1 MVNES
6 LSSPFEGVKI
16 VSFAWAV
23 VGSVTMRYFADYGAT
38 VIRIE
43 TRRRPDLARS
53 LLPIKDGK
61 PGLNRSGYFNH
72 FNANILSMSLNME
85 NPRAIELAKRL
96 IAQAD
101 IVLEN
106 FTPGVME
113 KWGLGY
119 EQLKQL
125 KSDIIMVRQ
134 SGFGTYGPYVH
145 QSAFGMVLAA
155 IAGLPNFIGWPDGL
169 PLPVGI
175 SAYTDSIGPRFASAA
190 LIAALDHR
198 NKTGKGMFLDISH
211 FETTIYFL
219 LPSVL
224 DYVSN
229 GRKPKRIGN
238 ASHSDAPHGVY
249 GCQGDDRW
257 CAIAVLN
264 DEEWRAFCK
273 VIGKPELVEDP
284 RFQTS
289 LDRIKNRE
297 ELDRIVSEWTVHF
310 SAEEVMIKLQ
320 SVGVPA
326 GVVKNGAD
334 IYNDPQLRHRKYFWQ
349 LKHPE
354 MGLFTHLGQSFELS
368 RTPAKARMP
377 SPCLGQHTESIC
389 KDFLKISD
397 DEFADLLQKGVFE

>member
-1 MVNES
+1 MS
-6 LSSPFEGVKI
+6 KGDRRSPFDGLKI

-23 VGSVTMRYFADYGAT
+23 VGPVTMRYFADYGAT

-43 TRRRPDLARS
+43 TRRRPDLTRS

-61 PGLNRSGYFNH
+61 PGVNRSGYFNH

-85 NPRAIELAKRL
+85 NPVAVDLAKRL

-119 EQLKQL
+119 EELKQL

-145 QSAFGMVLAA
+145 QPAFGMILAA
-155 IAGLPNFIGWPDGL
+155 IAGLPNFIGWPNGL

-198 NKTGKGMFLDISH
+198 DKTGEGMFLDISH

-219 LPSVL
+219 LPAVL
-224 DYVSN
+224 DYVAN

-238 ASHSDAPHGVY
+238 ASHSAAPHGVY
-249 GCQGDDRW
+249 RCQGDDRW

-264 DEEWRAFCK
+264 DEEWKSFCN
-273 VIGKPELVEDP
+273 VIDKPELVEDP

-289 LDRIKNRE
+289 FDRVKNRD
-297 ELDRIVSEWTVHF
+297 ELDRMVNEWTVHLT
-310 SAEEVMIKLQ
+310 AEEVMVKLQ

-334 IYNDPQLRHRKYFWQ
+334 IYNDPQLRHRNYFWE

-354 MGLFTHLGQSFELS
+354 MGPFTHLGQSFVLS
-368 RTPAKARMP
+368 KTPAEARRP
-377 SPCLGQHTESIC
+377 SPCLGEHTESIC
-389 KDFLKISD
+389 KEFLNMSD
-397 DEFADLLQKGVFE
+397 DEFAQLSQKGVFE

>member
-1 MVNES
+1 MS
-6 LSSPFEGVKI
+6 DGKSKPPFDGLKI

-23 VGSVTMRYFADYGAT
+23 VGPMTMRYFADYGAT

-43 TRRRPDLARS
+43 TSRRPDLARS
-53 LLPIKDGK
+53 LLPIKGGR
-61 PGLNRSGYFNH
+61 PGLNRSGYFNY

-85 NPRAIELAKRL
+85 NPVAIDLAKSL

-101 IVLEN
+101 VVLEN

-119 EQLKQL
+119 EQVKQL

-145 QSAFGMVLAA
+145 QPAFGMILAA
-155 IAGLPNFIGWPDGL
+155 IAGLPNFIGWPDGS

-175 SAYTDSIGPRFASAA
+175 SAYTDYIGPRFASAA

-219 LPSVL
+219 LPAVL

-238 ASHSDAPHGVY
+238 ASHSTAPHGVY
-249 GCQGDDRW
+249 RCRGEDRW
-257 CAIAVLN
+257 CAIAVSN
-264 DEEWRAFCK
+264 EEEWKSFCT
-273 VIGKPELVEDP
+273 VTDQPELMEDP
-284 RFQTS
+284 RFRTTP
-289 LDRIKNRE
+289 DRIRNRD
-297 ELDRIVSEWTVHF
+297 ELDRRVNEWTAYLT
-310 SAEEVMIKLQ
+310 AEEVMVKLQ
-320 SVGVPA
+320 KAGIPA

-334 IYNDPQLRHRKYFWQ
+334 VYNDPQLRHRGYFWE
-349 LKHPE
+349 LMHPE
-354 MGLFTHLGQSFELS
+354 MGSFTHLGQSFVLS
-368 RTPAKARMP
+368 KTPAEARRP
-377 SPCLGQHTESIC
+377 SPRLGEHTEMIC
-389 KDFLKISD
+389 REFLNISG
-397 DEFADLLQKGVFE
+397 DEFALLSQRGVFE

>member
-1 MVNES
+1 MAKGDRRD
-6 LSSPFEGVKI
+6 PFDGVKI

-23 VGSVTMRYFADYGAT
+23 VGPITMRYFADYGAT

-43 TRRRPDLARS
+43 TRGRPDLARS

-85 NPRAIELAKRL
+85 NPGAIDLAKRL

-119 EQLKQL
+119 EQLKQV

-145 QSAFGMVLAA
+145 QPAFGMVLAA
-155 IAGLPNFIGWPDGL
+155 IAGLPNFIGWPNGV

-175 SAYTDSIGPRFASAA
+175 SAYTDYIGPRFASAA

-219 LPSVL
+219 LPAVL

-238 ASHSDAPHGVY
+238 ASHSAAPHGVY
-249 GCQGDDRW
+249 RCQGEDRW

-264 DEEWRAFCK
+264 DEEWKSFCK
-273 VIGKPELVEDP
+273 VIVKPELAEDP

-289 LDRIKNRE
+289 PDRIKNRD

-310 SAEEVMIKLQ
+310 PAEEVMVRLQ

-334 IYNDPQLRHRKYFWQ
+334 IYNDPQLRHRNYFWE

-354 MGLFTHLGQSFELS
+354 MGPFTHLGQSFGLS
-368 RTPAKARMP
+368 KTPARARMP
-377 SPCLGQHTESIC
+377 SPCLGEHTESIC
-389 KDFLKISD
+389 KECLKMSD
-397 DEFADLLQKGVFE
+397 EEFADLLERDVFK

>member
-1 MVNES
+1 MS
-6 LSSPFEGVKI
+6 KGGRRSPFDGLKI

-23 VGSVTMRYFADYGAT
+23 VGPVTMRYFADYGAT

-43 TRRRPDLARS
+43 TRRRPDLTRS

-61 PGLNRSGYFNH
+61 PGVNRSGYFNH

-85 NPRAIELAKRL
+85 NPVAVDLAKRL

-119 EQLKQL
+119 EELKQL

-145 QSAFGMVLAA
+145 QPAFGMILAA
-155 IAGLPNFIGWPDGL
+155 IAGLPNFIGWPNGL

-198 NKTGKGMFLDISH
+198 DKTGEGMFLDISH

-219 LPSVL
+219 LPAVL
-224 DYVSN
+224 DYVAN

-238 ASHSDAPHGVY
+238 ASHSAAPHGVY
-249 GCQGDDRW
+249 RCQGDDRW

-264 DEEWRAFCK
+264 DEEWKSFCN
-273 VIGKPELVEDP
+273 VIDKPELVEDP

-289 LDRIKNRE
+289 FDRVKNRD
-297 ELDRIVSEWTVHF
+297 ELDRMVNEWTVHLT
-310 SAEEVMIKLQ
+310 AEEVMVKLQ

-334 IYNDPQLRHRKYFWQ
+334 IYNDPQLRHRNYFWE

-354 MGLFTHLGQSFELS
+354 MGPFTHLGQSFVLS
-368 RTPAKARMP
+368 KTPAEARRP
-377 SPCLGQHTESIC
+377 SPCLGEHTESIC
-389 KDFLKISD
+389 KEFLNMSD
-397 DEFADLLQKGVFE
+397 DEFAQLSQKGVFE

>member
-1 MVNES
+1 MSKGGRRN
-6 LSSPFEGVKI
+6 PFDGVKI

-23 VGSVTMRYFADYGAT
+23 VGPVTMRYFADYGAT

-43 TRRRPDLARS
+43 TRRRPDLTRS

-61 PGLNRSGYFNH
+61 PGVNRSGYFNH
-72 FNANILSMSLNME
+72 LNGNMLSMSLNME
-85 NPRAIELAKRL
+85 NTVAIDLAKRL

-145 QSAFGMVLAA
+145 QPAFGMVLAA
-155 IAGLPNFIGWPDGL
+155 IAGLPNFIGWPNGL

-198 NKTGKGMFLDISH
+198 DKTGEGMFLDISH

-219 LPSVL
+219 LPAVL

-229 GRKPKRIGN
+229 GRKPKRVGN
-238 ASHSDAPHGVY
+238 ASHSAAPHGVY
-249 GCQGDDRW
+249 RCQGEDRW

-264 DEEWRAFCK
+264 DEEWKSFCK
-273 VIGKPELVEDP
+273 VIGKPELIEDP

-289 LDRIKNRE
+289 FDRVKNRD
-297 ELDRIVSEWTVHF
+297 ELDRMVNEWTAHLT
-310 SAEEVMIKLQ
+310 AEEVMVKLQ
-320 SVGVPA
+320 TAGIPA
-326 GVVKNGAD
+326 GIVKNGAD
-334 IYNDPQLRHRKYFWQ
+334 IYNDPQLRHRGYFWK
-349 LKHPE
+349 LNHPE
-354 MGLFTHLGQSFELS
+354 MGSFTHLGQSFVLS
-368 RTPAKARMP
+368 KTPAEARRP
-377 SPCLGQHTESIC
+377 SPCLGEHTESIC
-389 KDFLKISD
+389 KEFLNMSD
-397 DEFADLLQKGVFE
+397 DEFAHLSQKGVFE

>member
-1 MVNES
+1 MS
-6 LSSPFEGVKI
+6 KADQRSPFDGVKI

-23 VGSVTMRYFADYGAT
+23 VGPVTMRYFADYGAT

-43 TRRRPDLARS
+43 TRRRPDLTRS

-85 NPRAIELAKRL
+85 NPGAIDMAKRL
-96 IAQAD
+96 IGQAD

-125 KSDIIMVRQ
+125 KSDIILVRQ

-145 QSAFGMVLAA
+145 QPAFGMVLAA
-155 IAGLPNFIGWPDGL
+155 IAGLPNFIGWPNGL

-198 NKTGKGMFLDISH
+198 DKTGKGMFLDISH

-219 LPSVL
+219 LPAVL

-229 GRKPKRIGN
+229 GRKPKRVGN
-238 ASHSDAPHGVY
+238 ASHSASPHGVY
-249 GCQGDDRW
+249 RCQGEDRW
-257 CAIAVLN
+257 CAIAVLT
-264 DEEWRAFCK
+264 DEEWKSFCN
-273 VIGKPELVEDP
+273 VIDKPDLVGDP

-289 LDRIKNRE
+289 FDRVKNRD
-297 ELDRIVSEWTVHF
+297 ELDRMVNEWTVHLT
-310 SAEEVMIKLQ
+310 AEEVMVKLQ
-320 SVGVPA
+320 TAGVPA

-334 IYNDPQLRHRKYFWQ
+334 IYNDPQLRHRNYFWE

-354 MGLFTHLGQSFELS
+354 MGPFTHLGQSFVLS
-368 RTPAKARMP
+368 KTPAEARRP
-377 SPCLGQHTESIC
+377 SPCLGEHTELIC
-389 KDFLKISD
+389 KEFLKMSE
-397 DEFADLLQKGVFE
+397 DEFADLLQRGVFE

>member
-1 MVNES
+1 MSNGGRS
-6 LSSPFEGVKI
+6 NPFDGVKI

-23 VGSVTMRYFADYGAT
+23 VGPVTMRYFADYGAT

-43 TRRRPDLARS
+43 THRRPDLTRS

-85 NPRAIELAKRL
+85 NPGAIDLAKRL

-145 QSAFGMVLAA
+145 QPAFGMVLAA

-175 SAYTDSIGPRFASAA
+175 SAYTDYIGPRFASAA

-219 LPSVL
+219 LPAVL

-238 ASHSDAPHGVY
+238 ASHSAAPHGVY
-249 GCQGDDRW
+249 RCQGEDRW

-264 DEEWRAFCK
+264 DEAWKSFCK
-273 VIGKPELVEDP
+273 VTGRPELTEDS

-289 LDRIKNRE
+289 LDRIKNRD
-297 ELDRIVSEWTVHF
+297 ELDRMVSEWTVHLT
-310 SAEEVMIKLQ
+310 AEEVMVKLQ
-320 SVGVPA
+320 TAGVPA

-334 IYNDPQLRHRKYFWQ
+334 IYNDPQLRHRGYFWE

-354 MGLFTHLGQSFELS
+354 MGPFTHLGQSFVLS
-368 RTPAKARMP
+368 KTPAKARML
-377 SPCLGQHTESIC
+377 SPCLGEHTESIC
-389 KDFLKISD
+389 KEFLNMSD
-397 DEFADLLQKGVFE
+397 DEFANLSQKGVFE

>member
-1 MVNES
+1 MSKGGRRN
-6 LSSPFEGVKI
+6 PFDGVKI
-16 VSFAWAV
+16 ISFAWAV
-23 VGSVTMRYFADYGAT
+23 VGPVTMRYFADYGAT

-61 PGLNRSGYFNH
+61 PGVNRSGYFNH

-85 NPRAIELAKRL
+85 NPAAIDLAKRL
-96 IAQAD
+96 ISQAD
-101 IVLEN
+101 VVLEN

-145 QSAFGMVLAA
+145 QPAFGMVLAA

-175 SAYTDSIGPRFASAA
+175 SAYTDCIGPRFASAA

-198 NKTGKGMFLDISH
+198 NKTGKGLLLDISH

-219 LPSVL
+219 LPAVL

-229 GRKPKRIGN
+229 SRKPKRIGN
-238 ASHSDAPHGVY
+238 ASPSAAPHGVY
-249 GCQGDDRW
+249 QCQGEDRW

-264 DEEWRAFCK
+264 DEEWKSFCN
-273 VIGKPELVEDP
+273 VIDKPELVEDP

-289 LDRIKNRE
+289 FDRVKNRD
-297 ELDRIVSEWTVHF
+297 ELDRIVNEWTVHLT
-310 SAEEVMIKLQ
+310 AEEVMVKLQ
-320 SVGVPA
+320 TAGVPA

-334 IYNDPQLRHRKYFWQ
+334 IYNDPQLRHRGYFWE

-354 MGLFTHLGQSFELS
+354 MGPFTHLGQSFVLS
-368 RTPAKARMP
+368 KTPAQARKP
-377 SPCLGQHTESIC
+377 SPCLGEHTESIC
-389 KDFLKISD
+389 KEFLNMSD
-397 DEFADLLQKGVFE
+397 DEFARLSQKGVFE